1 MKRLLIYLSLS
12 LFITNVFGQIKTI
25 SREEMVQDIDIL
37 FSTIEKIHP
46 DMYAVY
52 PKDKLNREIERVK
65 DELKDEADIF
75 YFFKKVNPLV
85 VKLGDGHTGGFFPR
99 AHLGLDPNIRL
110 FPFTVKVTYPAR
122 AIVVQ
127 NDFTHSQTAIPGGG
141 QITKINN
148 RPAKEIVQEMMNL
161 VSGEKAF
168 FKTERLEVLFT
179 PLLYALYRDSVFDIE
194 YEFDQK
200 RQSVQVKGIPH
211 DERYKSRPVEHEES
225 QEIYSLSM
233 LPDKNIGILDIQLF
247 VSDPDEFTLF
257 LDSAFQVLQDNN
269 IGNLIIDLRE
279 NGGGN
284 SRLGDEVFQYISPV
298 PFAQFGKT
306 IMKYSDIQKAY
317 YRDNYN
323 REVTN
328 PNGIEILNE
337 NPELTEL
344 RENDFRYN
352 GEVYLLI
359 SHYTFSSAASFSWAF
374 KHFNMGTVI
383 GQESGGIAV
392 CFGDNITQKLPH
404 TGIYYSVSHKK
415 FYQYGATDENT
426 HGTLP
431 DYVVPKEKA
440 LDFTMDM
447 ITKQQ

>member
-1 MKRLLIYLSLS
+1 MKRLFIYASLL
-12 LFITNVFGQIKTI
+12 LFITNVFGQVKSI
-25 SREEMVQDIDIL
+25 SKEEMIQDIDIL
-37 FSTIEKIHP
+37 FSTIKKVHP

-52 PKDKLNREIERVK
+52 PKYKLHKDIERVK
-65 DELKDEADIF
+65 GELKDEADIF
-75 YFFKKVNPLV
+75 YFFEKVNPLV

-99 AHLGLDPNIRL
+99 AHLGLDPDIRL
-110 FPFTVKVTYPAR
+110 FPFTVKVTYPEK

-127 NDFTHSQTAIPGGG
+127 NDFTQSQTAISRGG

-148 RPAKEIVQEMMNL
+148 RPAKYIVQEMMNL
-161 VSGEKAF
+161 VSGEKDF

-194 YEFDQK
+194 YEFDRK
-200 RQSVQVKGIPH
+200 MQSVQVKGIPH
-211 DERYKSRPVEHEES
+211 EERYKRRSAEKEES
-225 QEIYSLSM
+225 PELYSLSI
-233 LPDKNIGILDIQLF
+233 LQDENIGILDIKLF
-247 VSDPDEFTLF
+247 VSDLDDFKLF
-257 LDSAFQVLQDNN
+257 LDSAFQVLQDKN
-269 IGNLIIDLRE
+269 IGNLIIDIRE

-306 IMKYSDIQKAY
+306 IMKYSDIQKEY
-317 YRDNYN
+317 YRTNYN

-337 NPELTEL
+337 NPELTKL
-344 RENDFRYN
+344 RENDLRYN
-352 GEVYLLI
+352 GDVYLLI

-374 KHFNMGTVI
+374 QYLNMGTVI

-392 CFGDNITQKLPH
+392 CFGDNITQDLPN
-404 TGIYYSVSHKK
+404 TGLSYSISHKK
-415 FYQYGATDENT
+415 FYQYGATDENN

-431 DYVVPKEKA
+431 DYEVPKEKA
-440 LDFTMDM
+440 LDFAIDL
-447 ITKQQ
+447 ITKPQ

>member
-1 MKRLLIYLSLS
+1 MKRLLIYLSLV
-12 LFITNVFGQIKTI
+12 LFTTNVFGQTKIFSK
-25 SREEMVQDIDIL
+25 EEMIQDIDIL
-37 FSTIEKIHP
+37 FSTIEKVHP

-52 PKDKLNREIERVK
+52 QKYKLEKDIERLK
-65 DELKDEADIF
+65 EELKDEADIF
-75 YFFKKVNPLV
+75 YFFEKVNPLV

-99 AHLGLDPNIRL
+99 AHLGLDPNIKL
-110 FPFTVKVTYPAR
+110 FPFTVKVTYPDK

-127 NDFTHSQTAIPGGG
+127 NDFTQSQTAIPTGG

-148 RPAKEIVQEMMNL
+148 RPAKDIVQEMMNL
-161 VSGEKAF
+161 VSGEKDF

-179 PLLYALYRDSVFDIE
+179 PLIYALYRDSVFDIE

-211 DERYKSRPVEHEES
+211 EERYKRRSAEKEES
-225 QEIYSLSM
+225 PELYSLSI
-233 LPDKNIGILDIQLF
+233 LQDQNIGIIDLKLF
-247 VSDPDEFTLF
+247 VSDPDEFKLF
-257 LDSAFQVLQDNN
+257 LDSAFQVLQDKN
-269 IGNLIIDLRE
+269 IGNLIIDVRE

-344 RENDFRYN
+344 RENNLRYN
-352 GEVYLLI
+352 GDVYLLI

-374 KHFNMGTVI
+374 KYFNMGTVI

-392 CFGDNITQKLPH
+392 CFGDNITQKLPG
-404 TGIYYSVSHKK
+404 TGLYYSISHKK

-426 HGTLP
+426 HGTIP
-431 DYVVPKEKA
+431 DYIVPQEKA
-440 LDFTMDM
+440 LDFTIDM
-447 ITKQQ
+447 ITK